1 MAQVMAAPSA
11 MMTVQVPEGA
21 PPGTMVQLTAPNGQ
35 PVQVQ
40 IPPGLGPGQQFT
52 IAVPAAAPQMM
63 MPAAPAGPVV
73 LVDHLLV
80 ANCGKFPGQAF
91 AGYAAD
97 DVMGAGAR
105 PAFASEVTF
114 GMIMDNMGC
123 CKNPYQGLE
132 VPVYLSTIDA
142 GNGKITDRNFEAA
155 RLHFDVVPACQCP
168 CDNTPISGRVVKAG
182 VAYPLVSHGGPSAC
196 PQCIADADMT
206 VNSTTLKGTLY
217 PCCAQ
222 PCCDTA
228 FTRPVEGEPGAGM
241 YRWVLGPCASGPGR
255 DPVQPFRRMPCC
267 FCPGGK
273 PIGLQTY
280 SMQLPAK
287 NDVPPEVWFAA
298 AIFESVVYPYHQQG
312 DGGGGDGGGG
322 GGGGSV
328 RVEEME
334 R

>member
-1 MAQVMAAPSA
+1 MAQVMPATASA
-11 MMTVQVPEGA
+11 MTQMTVQVPEGA

-52 IAVPAAAPQMM
+52 IAVPAAAPQQMM

-73 LVDHLLV
+73 LVDHLLLLT
-80 ANCGKFPGQAF
+80 CGKMPGQAF

-114 GMIMDNMGC
+114 GMLMDNMGC

-132 VPVYLSTIDA
+132 VPVYLSTIDP

-182 VAYPLVSHGGPSAC
+182 VAYPVVSHGGPSAC
-196 PQCIADADMT
+196 PQCIPDADMT
-206 VNSTTLKGTLY
+206 VGSTTLKAVHKSKFHG
-217 PCCAQ
+217 
-222 PCCDTA
+222 A
-228 FTRPVEGEPGAGM
+228 FTPARRCGGVALTPRTRPTG
-241 YRWVLGPCASGPGR
+241 
-255 DPVQPFRRMPCC
+255 
-267 FCPGGK
+267 
-273 PIGLQTY
+273 
-280 SMQLPAK
+280 
-287 NDVPPEVWFAA
+287 
-298 AIFESVVYPYHQQG
+298 
-312 DGGGGDGGGG
+312 
-322 GGGGSV
+322 
-328 RVEEME
+328 
-334 R
+334 

>member
-1 MAQVMAAPSA
+1 MPATASA
-11 MMTVQVPEGA
+11 MTNMTVQVPEGA

-132 VPVYLSTIDA
+132 VPVYLSTIDP

-182 VAYPLVSHGGPSAC
+182 VAYPVVSHGGPSAC

-217 PCCAQ
+217 PCCVQ
-222 PCCDTA
+222 PCCDTP
-228 FTRPVEGEPGAGM
+228 FVRPVDGEPGAGM
-241 YRWVLGPCASGPGR
+241 YRWILQPCASGPGR
-255 DPVQPFRRMPCC
+255 DR
-267 FCPGGK
+267 
-273 PIGLQTY
+273 
-280 SMQLPAK
+280 
-287 NDVPPEVWFAA
+287 
-298 AIFESVVYPYHQQG
+298 
-312 DGGGGDGGGG
+312 
-322 GGGGSV
+322 
-328 RVEEME
+328 RVEIKCRAPELAWSATPST
-334 R
+334 RRSPWYCVSRR